1 MKKQYIL
8 FDLDGT
14 LTDPMEGITKSVQH
28 ALKHYGLIE
37 EDLEKLTPFIGPPLK
52 DSFMEHYGFSEEQ
65 ATEAIYVFRE
75 YFVPRGM
82 FENKVYKGIPELL
95 EALEE
100 AGKTLLLATSKPQDF
115 AEQILEH
122 FDLRKYFEFIAGS
135 DKGETRVRKTDVLEY
150 LLEEC
155 QLVDLSELVMVGD
168 RKYDVLGA
176 KQLGIDTVGVL
187 WGYGSEE
194 ELEEAGADAIVKNV
208 RELKEYLLEE

>member
-14 LTDPMEGITKSVQH
+14 LTDPGVGITRSVQH
-28 ALKHYGLIE
+28 ALKHYGIVE

-52 DSFMEHYGFSEEQ
+52 DSFMEFYGFSEEQ
-65 ATEAIYVFRE
+65 ATEAIYVYRE
-75 YFVPRGM
+75 YFVPTGM
-82 FENKVYKGIPELL
+82 FENEVYKGIPELL
-95 EALEE
+95 EELEE
-100 AGKTLLLATSKPQDF
+100 AGKTILLATSKPQDF

-122 FDLRKYFEFIAGS
+122 FGLRKYFEFIAGS
-135 DKGETRVRKTDVLEY
+135 DKGEVRVKKEDVISY

-168 RKYDVLGA
+168 RKYDILGA
-176 KQLGIDTVGVL
+176 KQFGMDSVGVL

-194 ELEEAGADAIVKNV
+194 ELEEAGADVIVKSV

>member
-28 ALKHYGLIE
+28 ALKHYGIIE

-52 DSFMEHYGFSEEQ
+52 DSFMEYYGFSEEQ
-65 ATEAIYVFRE
+65 ATEAIYVYRE
-75 YFVPRGM
+75 YFVPQGM

-100 AGKTLLLATSKPQDF
+100 AGKTMLLATSKPQDF

-135 DKGETRVRKTDVLEY
+135 DKGETRVKKADVLEY